1 MKTDA
6 GVVLFLL
13 DSEPSHQELN
23 YCCRYKDQ
31 EVWRNRWAKLKYYR
45 VAKEF
50 KHSSLV
56 RCDSLDA
63 GSGCDGEAIDHM
75 TLDRDGTDHTANLEP
90 SPAELAQCEAEVGTL
105 LSIIAE
111 LNKKMGSLKAPS
123 EPEDL
128 RPPQPSRPL
137 VPDLLSHRL
146 PRSSPESNTASAT
159 SKPPLP
165 GRGAGGV
172 VWTKLQEVL
181 SSVEDSI
188 SCKRSWAAPITASD
202 QDKHNEH
209 LRAAQESWVKATQI
223 LEDMEREF
231 GISCPS
237 GLPKYQYQ
245 GDILSLEKRDS
256 ALRSTLQNHQEELDK
271 AQSTISQME
280 EEKNKLV
287 GLHKAL
293 RSGSRSPSYRPT
305 AGALS
310 PDWASPP
317 FPGSPLPHRRA
328 VTPLSLGGDGSP
340 LGSVKSCSPCPSPI
354 SLESETERLNRCIE
368 RLRAR
373 NERLTA
379 ALERKKGESELIS
392 ITLNRL
398 EADCSALQMA
408 LRYCEDCEEAYSELL
423 SLYDAKKQ
431 QSIPLQTD
439 SAEAVCDRQQ
449 PDSPSAQLKK
459 MGTEELS
466 TSFSTAGVTEETETQ
481 THARQRTEL
490 VERETVLRQQ
500 IERLKRDRA
509 ALCLPKPSSGF
520 EGKMNAETAH
530 PAGSREGHVTKD
542 NAKPPDIKKEKAS
555 LFYELISVR
564 EEMSDL
570 RSLIRFKEKE
580 LRCLEWSLMAQKAQG
595 SGGAYVPESL
605 REEPEDRRTEQQRLC
620 ESAAKLGSDGD
631 IVGSQTTPI
640 LKELQ
645 AVLQREQALKKR
657 LALVHDSLNAALSDS
672 TSHKRDNGEQIARL
686 TQAHSKALSSYWQ
699 IRRKY
704 REHVWRLEHKVAAMT
719 ESHHHQSGAPKAGEE
734 ALEWRREETVL

>member
-1 MKTDA
+1 MLNCRQWRATTGTKS
-6 GVVLFLL
+6 LL
-13 DSEPSHQELN
+13 QTSGSRSMEDS
-23 YCCRYKDQ
+23 C
-31 EVWRNRWAKLKYYR
+31 
-45 VAKEF
+45 
-50 KHSSLV
+50 LV

-63 GSGCDGEAIDHM
+63 GSGCDREVMTPIDHM
-75 TLDRDGTDHTANLEP
+75 TFDPEGSDPMANVEP

-123 EPEDL
+123 EPDL
-128 RPPQPSRPL
+128 RPPGPSRPL

-146 PRSSPESNTASAT
+146 TRSSPERNTAAT
-159 SKPPLP
+159 SKPPLTD
-165 GRGAGGV
+165 RGSGGV
-172 VWTKLQEVL
+172 VWTKLQQVL

-202 QDKHNEH
+202 QDKHREH
-209 LRAAQESWVKATQI
+209 LRAAQESWIKATQI
-223 LEDMEREF
+223 VEEMETEF

-237 GLPKYQYQ
+237 GLPKDLYQE
-245 GDILSLEKRDS
+245 DILDLEKRDF
-256 ALRSTLQNHQEELDK
+256 ALRSTLQSHKEELER
-271 AQSTISQME
+271 AQSTFSLME

-305 AGALS
+305 SGALS

-317 FPGSPLPHRRA
+317 FPGSPLLHRRAARA
-328 VTPLSLGGDGSP
+328 VTPLSLGGDSSP
-340 LGSVKSCSPCPSPI
+340 VGSVNSCSPCPSPI

-368 RLRAR
+368 RLRSR

-379 ALERKKGESELIS
+379 ALERRKGESELIS

-408 LRYCEDCEEAYSELL
+408 LRYCEECEEAYSELL
-423 SLYDAKKQ
+423 SLHDAKKQ

-439 SAEAVCDRQQ
+439 SAEAVGDRQQ
-449 PDSPSAQLKK
+449 PDSPSAQLMK

-466 TSFSTAGVTEETETQ
+466 TSFSAAGVTEETETQ
-481 THARQRTEL
+481 SHTGQRAPEL
-490 VERETVLRQQ
+490 VEREVFLRQQ

-509 ALCLPKPSSGF
+509 AICLPKPSPGV
-520 EGKMNAETAH
+520 EGKMSPETGH
-530 PAGSREGHVTKD
+530 LAGPRGGHVTKD
-542 NAKPPDIKKEKAS
+542 NAKPPDTKKEKGS

-570 RSLIRFKEKE
+570 RGLIRLKEKE
-580 LRCLEWSLMAQKAQG
+580 LRCLEWGLMAQKAQEAA
-595 SGGAYVPESL
+595 GAFVPESL
-605 REEPEDRRTEQQRLC
+605 REEMEERKTEQQRIC
-620 ESAAKLGSDGD
+620 ENAGKLGSDVD
-631 IVGSQTTPI
+631 IVDPRTRPI

-657 LALVHDSLNAALSDS
+657 LALVQDSLNTALSDS
-672 TSHKRDNGEQIARL
+672 SSHRRDNGEHIARL
-686 TQAHSKALSSYWQ
+686 SQAHSKALSSYRQ

-704 REHVWRLEHKVAAMT
+704 REQVWRLEQKVVAMT
-719 ESHHHQSGAPKAGEE
+719 ESHQHQSGAPKAAGE

>member
-1 MKTDA
+1 MED
-6 GVVLFLL
+6 
-13 DSEPSHQELN
+13 
-23 YCCRYKDQ
+23 
-31 EVWRNRWAKLKYYR
+31 
-45 VAKEF
+45 
-50 KHSSLV
+50 SSLV

-63 GSGCDGEAIDHM
+63 GSGYDTEVMTPIDHV
-75 TLDRDGTDHTANLEP
+75 TLDPEDSDPAASLEP

-123 EPEDL
+123 EPGDL
-128 RPPQPSRPL
+128 RPPRPSRPL

-146 PRSSPESNTASAT
+146 ARNSPERNGASAAT
-159 SKPPLP
+159 SKPPLT
-165 GRGAGGV
+165 GRGGSGV
-172 VWTKLQEVL
+172 VWSKLQEVL

-188 SCKRSWAAPITASD
+188 SSKRSWAAPITAFD
-202 QDKHNEH
+202 QDRHKEH
-209 LRAAQESWVKATQI
+209 LRAAQDNWVKATQM

-231 GISCPS
+231 GISCPA
-237 GLPKYQYQ
+237 GLPKDQNQ
-245 GDILSLEKRDS
+245 GDIPDDLEKRDS
-256 ALRSTLQNHQEELDK
+256 PLRSTFQSHQEELER
-271 AQSTISQME
+271 AQSTVSQME
-280 EEKNKLV
+280 EETNKLV
-287 GLHKAL
+287 GLHKAW

-317 FPGSPLPHRRA
+317 FPGSPLLLRRSSRA
-328 VTPLSLGGDGSP
+328 VAPLSVGGDGSP
-340 LGSVKSCSPCPSPI
+340 LGSVNSCSPCPSPI
-354 SLESETERLNRCIE
+354 NLESETERLNRCIE
-368 RLRAR
+368 RLKAR

-379 ALERKKGESELIS
+379 ALERRKGESEQIS

-408 LRYCEDCEEAYSELL
+408 LRYCEECEEAYSELL

-431 QSIPLQTD
+431 QSIPAQTD
-439 SAEAVCDRQQ
+439 SAEAVGDRQQ
-449 PDSPSAQLKK
+449 ADSPLAQLRK

-481 THARQRTEL
+481 SHTGQRRPEL
-490 VERETVLRQQ
+490 GDREAVLRQQ

-509 ALCLPKPSSGF
+509 AICIPKPNPGIERIMSP
-520 EGKMNAETAH
+520 ETGH
-530 PAGSREGHVTKD
+530 PAGSRGGHWTKD
-542 NAKPPDIKKEKAS
+542 NAKSPDTKKEKAS

-570 RSLIRFKEKE
+570 RALIRLKEKE
-580 LRCLEWSLMAQKAQG
+580 LRCLEWGLMAQKAQEAA
-595 SGGAYVPESL
+595 GAFVPESI
-605 REEPEDRRTEQQRLC
+605 REELEDRKTEQQKLC
-620 ESAAKLGSDGD
+620 ENAAKLGSDED
-631 IVGSQTTPI
+631 IAGPRMRPI

-657 LALVHDSLNAALSDS
+657 LALVQDSLSTALSDS
-672 TSHKRDNGEQIARL
+672 TPHRRDNGEQIARL
-686 TQAHSKALSSYWQ
+686 TQAHSKALSSYRQ

-704 REHVWRLEHKVAAMT
+704 REQVWRLEQKVAAMT
-719 ESHHHQSGAPKAGEE
+719 ESHHQQGDTPKAAGE

>member
-1 MKTDA
+1 MED
-6 GVVLFLL
+6 F
-13 DSEPSHQELN
+13 
-23 YCCRYKDQ
+23 
-31 EVWRNRWAKLKYYR
+31 
-45 VAKEF
+45 
-50 KHSSLV
+50 SLV

-63 GSGCDGEAIDHM
+63 GSGCDREVTTPIDHM
-75 TLDRDGTDHTANLEP
+75 TLDPEGSDPTANLEP

-123 EPEDL
+123 EPGDL
-128 RPPQPSRPL
+128 RPPGPSRPL

-146 PRSSPESNTASAT
+146 ARSSPDRNTASAST
-159 SKPPLP
+159 SKPPLT
-165 GRGAGGV
+165 GRGGSGV

-202 QDKHNEH
+202 QDKHEEH
-209 LRAAQESWVKATQI
+209 LRAAQESWVKATQM

-237 GLPKYQYQ
+237 GLTKDQHQ
-245 GDILSLEKRDS
+245 GDILDLEKRDS
-256 ALRSTLQNHQEELDK
+256 PLRGTLQSHQEELER
-271 AQSTISQME
+271 SQTTLSQIE
-280 EEKNKLV
+280 EEKNKLA
-287 GLHKAL
+287 GLHKAW
-293 RSGSRSPSYRPT
+293 RSGSRSPSYRST
-305 AGALS
+305 SGTLS

-317 FPGSPLPHRRA
+317 FPGSPLLHRRTARA
-328 VTPLSLGGDGSP
+328 VAPLSVGGDGSP
-340 LGSVKSCSPCPSPI
+340 LSSVNSCSPCPSPI
-354 SLESETERLNRCIE
+354 SMESETERLNRYIE
-368 RLRAR
+368 RLKAR

-379 ALERKKGESELIS
+379 ALERRKGESEQIS

-408 LRYCEDCEEAYSELL
+408 LRYCEECEEAYSELL

-439 SAEAVCDRQQ
+439 SAEAAGDRQQ
-449 PDSPSAQLKK
+449 PDSPSAQLRK

-466 TSFSTAGVTEETETQ
+466 TSFSTAGVTEEREAQSHTG
-481 THARQRTEL
+481 QRTTEL
-490 VERETVLRQQ
+490 VEREAVLRQQ

-509 ALCLPKPSSGF
+509 AICLPKPRPGA
-520 EGKMNAETAH
+520 EGKMSPETGH
-530 PAGSREGHVTKD
+530 PAGSRGGHVTKD
-542 NAKPPDIKKEKAS
+542 NTNPPETKKEKAS

-570 RSLIRFKEKE
+570 RALIRLKEKE
-580 LRCLEWSLMAQKAQG
+580 LRCLEWSLMAQKAQEAA
-595 SGGAYVPESL
+595 GAFIPESL
-605 REEPEDRRTEQQRLC
+605 REELEDRRTGQQRLC
-620 ESAAKLGSDGD
+620 ENAAILGSDAD
-631 IVGSQTTPI
+631 IARARPI

-657 LALVHDSLNAALSDS
+657 LALVHDSLNTAQSDN
-672 TSHKRDNGEQIARL
+672 TSNRRDNGEQIARL
-686 TQAHSKALSSYWQ
+686 TQAHSKALSSYRQ

-704 REHVWRLEHKVAAMT
+704 REQVWRLEQKVAAMT
-719 ESHHHQSGAPKAGEE
+719 ESQHHQSGAPKAAGE
-734 ALEWRREETVL
+734 ASEWRREETVL